1 MCQLVQNFKSLLV
14 WYLDYGTRQ
23 ECDDKYYMCY
33 FARVDC
39 LLKPYAA
46 RAQNM
51 SKVRSYYMRGCAGDM
66 GDRKDDKHEAEVEG

>member
-1 MCQLVQNFKSLLV
+1 
-14 WYLDYGTRQ
+14 
-23 ECDDKYYMCY
+23 MCY